1 MKLNHTSSGPLS
13 RENSVINMP
22 PVFILYENKWQL
34 VDMGLIV
41 LHQRGDGGAEEL
53 VVAWQHSQ
61 FSWTAVLDRWLNKH
75 GFSSGGGMG
84 AGGLLLPCFHSL
96 LLVLSIILTKKVSQ
110 VLSKQRS
117 GEPSAPAPGRVT
129 G

>member
-1 MKLNHTSSGPLS
+1 MGISNIFIPCTTLHLMKLNHTSSGPLS
-13 RENSVINMP
+13 RENSVIDMP

-34 VDMGLIV
+34 VDMCLIV
-41 LHQRGDGGAEEL
+41 LHQRGAGGEEEL

-84 AGGLLLPCFHSL
+84 EGVAATLLP
-96 LLVLSIILTKKVSQ
+96 LSPPCSIHHTHKES
-110 VLSKQRS
+110 
-117 GEPSAPAPGRVT
+117 
-129 G
+129 